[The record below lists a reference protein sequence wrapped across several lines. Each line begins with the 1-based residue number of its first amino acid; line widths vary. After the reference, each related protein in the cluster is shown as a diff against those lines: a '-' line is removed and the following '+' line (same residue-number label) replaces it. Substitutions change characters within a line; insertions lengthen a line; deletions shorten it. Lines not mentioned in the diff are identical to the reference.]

1 MADSRRVDPL
11 AVPPPRYDTVPNVL
25 PDIAMIGTGAG
36 AVRVQRDSPLV
47 ITTPL
52 PEQSWFHK
60 HEPLVIGT
68 ASVVIVLSLWQLM
81 GVVREQKIELPL
93 GITMPSRLFLP
104 SPSDVIAS
112 FGDLIADGELAQ
124 DLAVSG
130 QEFFIG
136 YFSAAI
142 TGIVLGL
149 LLGWYPRVRYAFDP
163 FVNFLYATPRIVLLP
178 LFIIWF
184 GIGVESKIA
193 VIFLGAF
200 FAILINTTA
209 GVRNLDAHLIRVAH
223 SFGANDLTIFKTI
236 ALPGSVPF
244 ILTGLRLGIGH
255 ALIGVVVG
263 ELVAAQHGIGRMMA
277 IAGATFQSSK
287 VFAGLVFIAAT
298 GMLLTYILQRLERHF
313 DAWRPQR

>member
-1 MADSRRVDPL
+1 MTDRVEKP
-11 AVPPPRYDTVPNVL
+11 AKYDTVYQPSYDTVYQ
-25 PDIAMIGTGAG
+25 PTDVAG
-36 AVRVQRDSPLV
+36 GMMDVVPEMVTRVPHEHPKV

-52 PEQSWFHK
+52 PPQTWFRRHEQ
-60 HEPLVIGT
+60 LVIGT
-68 ASVVIVLSLWQLM
+68 AAVLIFFAVWQAVGSARIV
-81 GVVREQKIELPL
+81 
-93 GITMPSRLFLP
+93 SRLFLP
-104 SPSDVIAS
+104 APTDVVEAFS
-112 FGDLIADGELAQ
+112 ELVADGELAR

-136 YFSAAI
+136 YFLAGATAI
-142 TGIVLGL
+142 PLGL
-149 LLGWYPRVRYAFDP
+149 LLGWYPRARYALDP
-163 FVNFLYATPRIVLLP
+163 FVTFLYATPRIVLLP
-178 LFIIWF
+178 LFIIWL

-200 FAILINTTA
+200 FAVLINTTA
-209 GVRNLDAHLIRVAH
+209 GVRNLDSQLIRVAR
-223 SFGANDLTIFKTI
+223 SLGAGDLVIFRTI

-263 ELVAAQHGIGRMMA
+263 ELVAAQYGIGRMMA

-287 VFAGLVFIAAT
+287 VFAGLFLIAST
-298 GMLLTYILQRLERHF
+298 GMVLTYVLQRLERHF